1 MNIEEIYSLIKLGGG
16 GGGGGGGGVNV
27 ASCQWFA
34 IQSMSNMLATR
45 LNTKVDQSEVKGQ
58 VPDIQRYGIIRKYNV
73 WHFYQNVEIK
83 PKHFGN
89 LDGVDRSLSHIELC
103 SNNI

>member
-1 MNIEEIYSLIKLGGG
+1 MVV
-16 GGGGGGGGVNV
+16 GGGVGWLLNV
-27 ASCQWFA
+27 GSCQWFA

-83 PKHFGN
+83 QKHFGN
-89 LDGVDRSLSHIELC
+89 VDGVDLSVSHTALVQQYVIWIINIFNIQHI
-103 SNNI
+103 